1 MNGIPAGELVDTGSN
16 NGNCTSSW
24 TLPTLPPAMASSTAT
39 SSVGSTIAGGGSSCI
54 HYSHGHSWNQGQDGN
69 LEITF
74 PDAVTNW
81 EIVLKFDKPV
91 NTLSFYQGQVTKI
104 DDTTFSVKNQNYNG
118 VQSAGGKV
126 SSGWQALFADT
137 SDPPKLISAEAQNFN
152 CEDTEMSSSESTS
165 SITATSEE
173 VKSTISTTEEST
185 IAASTESTIQPTTTP
200 NQTESSENPGTEQTS
215 TSTASQSGSS
225 EAITGSSSNPNSNM
239 SCLTFSHGSSWNQG
253 QDGNLEIIFPDAV
266 ASWEILLK
274 FNSPVKTFNFY
285 QGQVNKID
293 DTTFS
298 VKNQNYNGVQS
309 AGGKVSSGWQALFDE
324 TSDPP
329 QMISAEAVNFECGS
343 SGTQPTS
350 TSQPESS
357 ENPTTEQT
365 AAMST
370 TEKPSSIQITSNP
383 SPLSTDNTT
392 ENTGSTASSE
402 APTTAAGNITTK
414 YDYDEVIRLS
424 NLFYQAQRSG
434 ELDAYG
440 DFNHNLI
447 PYRGDSSLQDGS
459 DNGVDLTGGY
469 HDGKSIFQF
478 FCN

>member
-24 TLPTLPPAMASSTAT
+24 TLPTLPPAMASSPAT

-54 HYSHGHSWNQGQDGN
+54 DYSHGHSWNQGQDGN

-74 PDAVTNW
+74 PVAVTNW
-81 EIVLKFDKPV
+81 EIVLKFDNPV

-104 DDTTFSVKNQNYNG
+104 DDTTFS
-118 VQSAGGKV
+118 
-126 SSGWQALFADT
+126 
-137 SDPPKLISAEAQNFN
+137 I
-152 CEDTEMSSSESTS
+152 
-165 SITATSEE
+165 
-173 VKSTISTTEEST
+173 
-185 IAASTESTIQPTTTP
+185 
-200 NQTESSENPGTEQTS
+200 
-215 TSTASQSGSS
+215 
-225 EAITGSSSNPNSNM
+225 
-239 SCLTFSHGSSWNQG
+239 
-253 QDGNLEIIFPDAV
+253 
-266 ASWEILLK
+266 
-274 FNSPVKTFNFY
+274 
-285 QGQVNKID
+285 
-293 DTTFS
+293 
-298 VKNQNYNGVQS
+298 KNQNYNGVQS

-383 SPLSTDNTT
+383 SPLSTDYTI

-414 YDYDEVIRLS
+414 YDYGEVIRLS